1 MKPEY
6 AAHTPRDAKDP
17 NAPWHELLEHLETVA
32 RDAAVFA
39 SKFGASDIARWAGL
53 LHDAGKFSSAF
64 QNYLWQAHVAD
75 RDGTSPPEK
84 GKVDHSSTGAVIAR
98 ALVSSTP
105 EASGLELPW
114 VIAGHHGGLNSQL
127 ALETRLKDKA
137 GDAVLLDGAQKA
149 LTWKKLEF
157 LYETPIP
164 LPSFATPLEREF
176 FVRMLLSCLVD
187 ADHLDTEAFGSP
199 HKTIIR
205 NQAQTNLET
214 LLERLKASQE
224 EIMQKAKPTPVNKA
238 RADVYF
244 AALKAALEPTG
255 FFRLSVPTGGG
266 KTRSSL
272 AFALQHAIIHK
283 LERVIYVVP
292 FLSITTQI
300 ASEFR
305 EILGV
310 ENVLE
315 HHSAVKIDSDEGLT
329 RAKLATENWD
339 APIIITTG
347 VQFLES
353 LFANKTSKLRKLH
366 RISNAVIIFDEAQTL
381 PAPLLT
387 PILEV
392 LHQLTG
398 RYRSSLVLCT
408 ATQPA
413 LDARSGFP
421 ELNAF
426 EIAPD
431 VPELYNTL
439 KRVTYEFPTEPWDY
453 ARVADEIEKHDQVL
467 CIVNT
472 RAAAREIWQALE
484 DDSAIHLSTH
494 LCGAHRLERITEIK
508 KRLFEKQPC
517 LVISTTLIEAGVD
530 VDFPVVLRAFA
541 PLDSIV
547 QAAGRCNRNMNLTRG
562 QVIVFKP
569 LIPTMPKGNYAVATL
584 KTQNLIRSGV
594 DLDNPDTFLEYFRE
608 LHRDQID
615 TSAKPVQEARL
626 RFDYPEVYKV
636 FSVIESDTTPIL
648 IRQYA
653 PETVNKILEAGVNRA
668 TMRRLQPYLIN
679 VYTHK
684 LEQLDRAGLTR
695 SCKELSGFEKF
706 ELLEW
711 SGKYHDQLGILEEVD
726 VTGFVY

>member
-17 NAPWHELLEHLETVA
+17 NSPWHELLEHLETVA
-32 RDAAVFA
+32 KDAAGFA
-39 SKFGASDIARWAGL
+39 AKFGAEKIAYWAGM

-64 QNYLWQAHVAD
+64 QDYLWNAHVAV
-75 RDGTSPPEK
+75 RDGTNPPEK

-98 ALVSSTP
+98 ALIALTP
-105 EASGLELPW
+105 EARGLELPW
-114 VIAGHHGGLNSQL
+114 VIAGHHAGLNSQL
-127 ALETRLKDKA
+127 ALETRLKEKS
-137 GDAVLLDGAQKA
+137 GDAVLQDGAMKA
-149 LTWKKLEF
+149 LAWKKLEF
-157 LYETPIP
+157 LETQP
-164 LPSFATPLEREF
+164 LPLPDCATPLEREF

-199 HKTIIR
+199 HKTLIR
-205 NQAQTNLET
+205 QERQANLEE
-214 LLERLKASQE
+214 LLGRLKASQE
-224 EIMQKAKPTPVNKA
+224 QIMRHAKPTPVNQA
-238 RADVYF
+238 RAEVYA
-244 AALKAALEPTG
+244 AALQAAIEPTG

-272 AFALQHAIIHK
+272 AFALQHAIRHQ

-300 ASEFR
+300 ANEFR
-305 EILGV
+305 EILGA
-310 ENVLE
+310 ENILE
-315 HHSAVKIDSDEGLT
+315 HHSAIKIDSDEGLT

-339 APIIITTG
+339 APIVITTS

-366 RISNAVIIFDEAQTL
+366 RIAKAVIIFDEAQTL

-392 LHQLTG
+392 FHQLTY
-398 RYRSSLVLCT
+398 RYCSSLVLCT

-413 LDARSGFP
+413 LDAKSGFP
-421 ELNAF
+421 ELNPF

-431 VPELYNTL
+431 VPKLYHTL
-439 KRVTYEFPTEPWDY
+439 KRVSYEFPVEPWDY
-453 ARVADEIEKHDQVL
+453 TRVADEIKKHHQAL

-472 RAAAREIWQALE
+472 RAAARAIWQALE
-484 DDSAIHLSTH
+484 NLNAIHLSTH
-494 LCGAHRLERITEIK
+494 LCGAHRLVRLAEIK
-508 KRLFEKQPC
+508 QRLLENQPC
-517 LVISTTLIEAGVD
+517 QVISTQLIEAGVD
-530 VDFPVVLRAFA
+530 VDFPLVLRAFA

-547 QAAGRCNRNMNLTRG
+547 QAAGRCNRNMNLERG

-569 LIPTMPKGNYAVATL
+569 VVPTMPKGNYAVATQ
-584 KTQNLIRSGV
+584 KTQNLIGSGI
-594 DLDNPDTFLEYFRE
+594 DLDNPETFLAYFRE

-615 TSAKPVQEARL
+615 TTAKAIQEARL
-626 RFDYPEVYKV
+626 RFDYPEVYKA
-636 FSVIESDTTPIL
+636 FSVIEADTTPIL

-653 PETVNKILEAGVNRA
+653 PKAVEKILEAGVNRA

-679 VYTHK
+679 VYTNK
-684 LEQLDRAGLTR
+684 LEQLSQAGLTR
-695 SCKELSGFEKF
+695 PCKELSGFEQF

-711 SGKYHDQLGILEEVD
+711 AGKYHEQLGILEEVD

>member
-6 AAHTPRDAKDP
+6 AAHTPRDPKNP
-17 NAPWHELLEHLETVA
+17 NSPWHELLEHLETVA
-32 RDAAVFA
+32 KDAAVFA
-39 SKFGASDIARWAGL
+39 SKFGASKIAHWAGM

-75 RDGTSPPEK
+75 RDGTNPPEK

-98 ALVSSTP
+98 ALVSSTL

-114 VIAGHHGGLNSQL
+114 VIAGHHAGLNSQF
-127 ALETRLKDKA
+127 ALETRLYEKSS
-137 GDAVLLDGAQKA
+137 DAVLLDGAAKA
-149 LTWKKLEF
+149 LAWKKLDF
-157 LYETPIP
+157 LETQPVP
-164 LPSFATPLEREF
+164 LPNCATPLEREF

-199 HKTIIR
+199 PKTILR
-205 NQAQTNLET
+205 NQTQTSLEI
-214 LLERLKASQE
+214 LLERLKASQI
-224 EIMQKAKPTPVNKA
+224 EIMQHAKATPVNQA
-238 RADVYF
+238 RAEVYQ
-244 AALKAALEPTG
+244 AALKAAFEPTG

-272 AFALQHAIIHK
+272 AFALQHAITHG

-300 ASEFR
+300 AEEFKK
-305 EILGV
+305 ILGAD
-310 ENVLE
+310 NVLE
-315 HHSAVKIDSDEGLT
+315 HHSAIKTDSDEGLT

-366 RISNAVIIFDEAQTL
+366 RICKAVLIFDEAQTL

-392 LHQLTG
+392 FHQLIK
-398 RYRSSLVLCT
+398 RYHSSIVLCT

-413 LDARSGFP
+413 LDAKSGFP

-431 VPELYNTL
+431 VTELYNTL
-439 KRVTYEFPTEPWDY
+439 KRVTYRFPPELWDY
-453 ARVADEIEKHDQVL
+453 TKIATEIEKHTQVL

-472 RAAAREIWQALE
+472 RAAAREIWQALNNQN
-484 DDSAIHLSTH
+484 AIHLSTH
-494 LCGAHRLERITEIK
+494 LCGAHRLEKIREIK
-508 KRLFEKQPC
+508 QRLLEGQDC
-517 LVISTTLIEAGVD
+517 QVVSTQLIEAGVD
-530 VDFPVVLRAFA
+530 VDFPIVLRALA
-541 PLDSIV
+541 PLDSLV
-547 QAAGRCNRNMNLTRG
+547 QAAGRCNRNMNLERG
-562 QVIVFKP
+562 EVIVFKP
-569 LIPTMPKGNYAVATL
+569 LIPTMPKGNYATATL
-584 KTQNLIRSGV
+584 KTQNLLRSGV
-594 DLDNPDTFLEYFRE
+594 DFDNPETFLEYFRE
-608 LHRDQID
+608 LHSTQID
-615 TSAKPVQEARL
+615 TDANQIQTLRE
-626 RFDYPEVYKV
+626 RFDYPEVYKA
-636 FSVIESDTTPIL
+636 FSVIEADTTPIL
-648 IRQYA
+648 IRTYA
-653 PETVNKILEAGVNRA
+653 PQIVQSILEQGMNRS

-684 LEQLDRAGLTR
+684 LEQLDRAGLIR
-695 SCKELSGFEKF
+695 PCKELSGYENF

-711 SGKYHDQLGILEEVD
+711 AGQYHPQLGILEEVD